1 MNNQYEITYFKR
13 TAIVNYL
20 LLSLY
25 LTISVTCHAIA
36 NRLILIEGQPI
47 ISAGLIYMAVF
58 IITDIMAS
66 YNPRK
71 IVILMIF
78 MEVLVNLFFVL
89 YTNIIA
95 NMPFPDFFLDE
106 KIYRNVFSPIIPLY
120 IANLGGTF
128 CSAIIDLFFFYFL
141 YKNKK
146 WPFFLASF
154 SSSIITISC
163 YTYITDYFG
172 FRNAYPHH
180 VFQLTFIN
188 LLTNFITLF
197 LYSVIGQGI
206 VKIIHKYLNKQSC

>member
-25 LTISVTCHAIA
+25 LAISVTCHAIA

-106 KIYRNVFSPIIPLY
+106 KIYRNVFSPF
-120 IANLGGTF
+120 A
-128 CSAIIDLFFFYFL
+128 
-141 YKNKK
+141 
-146 WPFFLASF
+146 
-154 SSSIITISC
+154 
-163 YTYITDYFG
+163 
-172 FRNAYPHH
+172 
-180 VFQLTFIN
+180 
-188 LLTNFITLF
+188 
-197 LYSVIGQGI
+197 
-206 VKIIHKYLNKQSC
+206 